1 MLKTK
6 NIIKISIMLLVILSL
21 TSCTN
26 KEVKEPVNTP
36 ENEIVE
42 TAPTKNNEKI
52 NDDKEIIAKENS
64 TETSVNKRE
73 CKNRK
78 HEGTGDDVEEIQSER
93 TETVI
98 E

>member
-6 NIIKISIMLLVILSL
+6 NIVKISIMLLVMLSL
-21 TSCTN
+21 TACTN

-42 TAPTKNNEKI
+42 TASTENNEMI
-52 NDDKEIIAKENS
+52 NDDKEIIAEENG
-64 TETSVNKRE
+64 TETSVSKRE

-78 HEGTGDDVEEIQSER
+78 HESTGEDVEEIQSEKSK
-93 TETVI
+93 TVI